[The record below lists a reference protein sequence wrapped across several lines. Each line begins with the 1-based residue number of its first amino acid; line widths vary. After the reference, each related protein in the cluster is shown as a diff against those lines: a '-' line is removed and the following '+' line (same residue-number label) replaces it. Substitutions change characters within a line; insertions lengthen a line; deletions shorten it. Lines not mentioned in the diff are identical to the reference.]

1 MYFYCELQME
11 PIPVTICPVR
21 MMEPVLAQWTE
32 RQARLRA
39 PVVLVSLALSAKT
52 VHTWLPFC
60 PHVRDHNVLL
70 LNVFFFLQTLTSAP
84 MIRA

>member
-39 PVVLVSLALSAKT
+39 PVVLVSLAPSAKT
-52 VHTWLPFC
+52 VHAAFILYT
-60 PHVRDHNVLL
+60 RNHNVLL
-70 LNVFFFLQTLTSAP
+70 PNVLFFLQTLTSARV
-84 MIRA
+84 IRA